1 MSCCFNNSVQVDT
14 CRYFTLS
21 ELTSC
26 THSKMYINKRTSLSW
41 SLPAKNI
48 LHIDRTNCKIVK
60 LFHSRF
66 IKDVPLR
73 LPRVGT
79 AVSSP
84 GCVLCKSGK
93 TDPKEANK
101 NITTNTIEHRTPQSL
116 FPLLKKVEHKRRNTY
131 EQVEADPGLII
142 QPAEHSFPFPF
153 SRRGDA

>member
-1 MSCCFNNSVQVDT
+1 MIIASQECPSSHLV
-14 CRYFTLS
+14 
-21 ELTSC
+21 TS
-26 THSKMYINKRTSLSW
+26 N
-41 SLPAKNI
+41 
-48 LHIDRTNCKIVK
+48 RTNCKIVK

-79 AVSSP
+79 AVSLP

-116 FPLLKKVEHKRRNTY
+116 FPLLKRWNTRGETPTHKLRLT
-131 EQVEADPGLII
+131 QV
-142 QPAEHSFPFPF
+142 
-153 SRRGDA
+153 